1 MCDYFPKGS
10 SVKSTVVQTLG
21 AKSIAKKKK
30 KKNKI
35 QEPKKNPVEL
45 GDGIKSWTRNTLEKR
60 NRGEVPKQNKTKQN
74 KVLKWS
80 KCDAEHQ
87 KYDPG
92 KSEAAFSGRERLPE
106 TPHSRHA
113 IG

>member
-1 MCDYFPKGS
+1 MGRSRVPVILSKVIGETPSPMCDYFPKGS

-30 KKNKI
+30 DNKI
-35 QEPKKNPVEL
+35 QEKKTNPVEL

-87 KYDPG
+87 KYDPWE
-92 KSEAAFSGRERLPE
+92 K
-106 TPHSRHA
+106 
-113 IG
+113 

>member
-1 MCDYFPKGS
+1 MGRSRVPVILSKVIGETPSPMCDYFPKGS

-30 KKNKI
+30 DNKI
-35 QEPKKNPVEL
+35 QEPKK
-45 GDGIKSWTRNTLEKR
+45 KTLSNLATES
-60 NRGEVPKQNKTKQN
+60 NRGRETHSKSEIEVKSRNKTKQN

-87 KYDPG
+87 K
-92 KSEAAFSGRERLPE
+92 
-106 TPHSRHA
+106 
-113 IG
+113 